1 MNFLKRITSA
11 GLSLAM
17 AATII
22 PASAFAANDT
32 AGAKK
37 TSTLSSVTAK
47 YLDAENGKEI
57 AKQQTYSVTHEEK
70 SPQTITNYT
79 YADYTESVEYVYS
92 HKDLTYIIGY
102 PDKGVHPNG
111 DLTRAE
117 AAMIFYRLYD
127 GDYPSFTRRMS
138 NGTFKDVNAKNWFYE
153 PVETLYNIGLLEG
166 KSKDSFAP
174 NAPIS
179 RAEFAV
185 LAARFQNLKYT
196 SGKVFSDVE
205 KGHWAY
211 SYINAASEAGWIQGY
226 PDGTFR
232 PDKKITR
239 TETVTLV
246 NSMINRTVTREKLK
260 ALNVRNPYNDLA
272 ESFWGYTDLMEATV
286 SHTAEEWHDAKYN
299 DGKYNIIVEK
309 FVDTSGKEIAK
320 SVTTAG
326 KAESAPKSIPAYE
339 YRGYIRTI
347 TYRYSTGDALPSIE
361 KTASVKDAKVGDEI
375 TYTIKLANDKKASSA
390 WKSVVLTD
398 KIPSGMT
405 FIEGSVYVN
414 NVAATHTVKNGT
426 LTVNLGDIAAGKTVT
441 VTFKAKINGDMYNQ
455 TIYNTAVAKG
465 TNGYVTA
472 TDGKKTNI
480 YEDKDDGVYVKKG
493 DTAPYVTKTADKSSA
508 NVGDKITYTV
518 KVGNG
523 DGAVYEIEN
532 AKMADT
538 IPAEFD
544 FVDGSVQVDG
554 KSYPYS
560 YDNAS
565 RKLSVVIGNLK
576 PNAARTATFAVT
588 VNKSAYGKTVHNTA
602 VLSGDNIK
610 DTEGKDKGVEIGDG
624 KTKPEVTKAADKSA
638 ANVGDKVTYT
648 ITLAN
653 GEFASVA
660 IKDAVLTDTI
670 PNGLD
675 IQYGSVTLNGKLTND
690 YSYDEASRVLT
701 VKVGDL
707 GIEKSATVTFVAVV
721 NTAAYGKTIYN
732 TAVMKSDNAPDTS
745 GKDNGVTVGDGKAKP
760 QIDKSANKSSAR
772 VGDKIAYTLT
782 VKNDDTATV
791 PVENGVIT
799 DVLPAGL
806 TFEYGSVTLNGKNT
820 NDYTY
825 DENTR
830 LLTVNVGTIE
840 PDAKQII
847 GFTATVNESAYNTT
861 IQNLATLTSDNA
873 DPVQDKD
880 DGVAIADGDALLT
893 VSKSADKTT
902 AKVGDTITYTVNAAN
917 ATGADVNIRDAVMTD
932 TIPNGLTFRGNVT
945 VDGYSAE
952 YQYDNTGKTLTVS
965 LGEIAPNQTKAICF
979 DVTVNSDAYGMH
991 IENTAIVSGSN
1002 TPDKSGTDDG
1012 VDIEDG
1018 MADGHAG
1025 NKTANKTTAAVGDT
1039 ITYSIRLENGAA
1051 ATADWENMTVTDTI
1065 PDGVTFAG
1073 NVQENGSATV
1083 NYSYNAD
1090 TKTITFT
1097 PDAIAAGAQTVLS
1110 FDVTV
1115 DDGSQG
1121 KFIVNTAIL
1130 DDNGKTTPMPDGG
1143 VQIDEGEAAPIVN
1156 KTASVTTANVGDTF
1170 TYTITAKNGNKATAA
1185 WKNVVM
1191 TDTLPTGVKL
1201 VGGVYINNEFA
1212 LYTLNGNALSVLV
1225 GDLEPG
1231 EAAEITFDVQVLDT
1245 AANTTVTNVA
1255 VLGGDNGSGT
1265 ATDNGVTVP
1274 KMERD
1279 PNETTDFFV
1288 TKEVDKT
1295 VVNVGN
1301 NLAEAKQATFTITVG
1316 NHSNETWKRVVLKDT
1331 LDTSLVTPMLKN
1343 NVYVDGV
1350 LNDKW
1355 SFTNKVFT
1363 LELGDIAPNESHVV
1377 KFTVEFKSDAGGKSY
1392 VNLATG
1398 TGDNGYAVG
1407 EAPEIEIIAPTD
1419 DPPTDIHY
1427 QLFNGY
1433 GDGLW
1438 RPNDRVSLQEACTVV
1453 YRLIANGGNTW
1464 LPRGTTTVPK
1474 YQYDI
1479 PEEAKY
1485 FVSIGVLPASAFDTT
1500 RMDEG
1505 DDYEI
1510 NYTISKNGYLRIW
1523 ATSGQLNTL
1532 VNYVTKTNAG
1542 LSGDV
1547 SRLTFAKVIC
1557 QLTGRD
1563 TSPDTSGYS
1572 GNLRTWADAP
1582 SSIVTEVSHQHDF
1595 IMDSDHNEYW
1605 I

>member
-1 MNFLKRITSA
+1 MSIIKRITSA

-22 PASAFAANDT
+22 PSSFAVSMKSA
-32 AGAKK
+32 
-37 TSTLSSVTAK
+37 STLSSVTAK
-47 YLDAENGKEI
+47 YLDTENGKEI
-57 AKQQTYSVTHEEK
+57 VPKQTYSVTHEEK

-79 YADYTESVEYVYS
+79 YTDYTESVEYVYS

-138 NGTFKDVNAKNWFYE
+138 NSTFKDVSAKNWFYE

-196 SGKVFSDVE
+196 NGKVFSDVE

-232 PDKKITR
+232 PDKEITR

-309 FVDTSGKEIAK
+309 FVDMSGKEIAK

-326 KAESAPKSIPAYE
+326 KAETAPKSIPAYE

-347 TYRYSTGDALPSIE
+347 TYKYSTGDALPSIE

-375 TYTIKLANDKKASSA
+375 TYTIKLSNDKKASSA

-472 TDGKKTNI
+472 TDGKKTNS

-493 DTAPYVTKTADKSSA
+493 DTAPYVTKTADKETA
-508 NVGDKITYTV
+508 NVGDKLTYTV

-532 AKMADT
+532 AKMVDT
-538 IPAEFD
+538 ISTEFD

-565 RKLSVVIGNLK
+565 RKLSVQIGNLK
-576 PNAARTATFAVT
+576 PNTARTVTFAVT
-588 VNKSAYGKTVHNTA
+588 VGKSAYGKTVHNTA

-610 DTEGKDKGVEIGDG
+610 DTE
-624 KTKPEVTKAADKSA
+624 
-638 ANVGDKVTYT
+638 
-648 ITLAN
+648 
-653 GEFASVA
+653 
-660 IKDAVLTDTI
+660 
-670 PNGLD
+670 
-675 IQYGSVTLNGKLTND
+675 
-690 YSYDEASRVLT
+690 
-701 VKVGDL
+701 
-707 GIEKSATVTFVAVV
+707 
-721 NTAAYGKTIYN
+721 
-732 TAVMKSDNAPDTS
+732 

-840 PDAKQII
+840 PDAKQVI

-880 DGVAIADGDALLT
+880 DGVAIADGDVLLT

-902 AKVGDTITYTVNAAN
+902 AKIGDTITYTVNAAN

-965 LGEIAPNQTKAICF
+965 LGEIAPNQTKAIRF

-991 IENTAIVSGSN
+991 IENTALVSGSN
-1002 TPDKSGTDDG
+1002 TPDKSGTDNG

-1025 NKTANKTTAAVGDT
+1025 NKTASKTTAVVGDT
-1039 ITYSIRLENGAA
+1039 ITYSIRLSNGAA
-1051 ATADWENMTVTDTI
+1051 ATADWENMKVIDVL
-1065 PDGVTFAG
+1065 PDGVSFAG

-1083 NYSYNAD
+1083 NYSYNA
-1090 TKTITFT
+1090 TMKTITFT

-1130 DDNGKTTPMPDGG
+1130 DDNGKETPMPDGG
-1143 VQIDEGEAAPIVN
+1143 VQIDQGEAAPIVN

-1212 LYTLNGNALSVLV
+1212 LYHLSGNALSVLV

-1231 EAAEITFDVQVLDT
+1231 ESAEITFDVQVLES
-1245 AANTTVTNVA
+1245 AAGTTITNTVS
-1255 VLGGDNGSGT
+1255 LDGDNGHGT
-1265 ATDNGVTVP
+1265 ATDKGVTIPDTAEQPDV
-1274 KMERD
+1274 
-1279 PNETTDFFV
+1279 NTNFYV

-1295 VVNVGN
+1295 VVNVGSGVS
-1301 NLAEAKQATFTITVG
+1301 ADRKRATFTITVG
-1316 NHSNETWKRVVLKDT
+1316 NDSNQTWKRVILKDT
-1331 LDTSLVTPMLKN
+1331 LDTTLVTPVLKN

-1350 LNDKW
+1350 LNSKW
-1355 SFTNKVFT
+1355 SFRNKVFT
-1363 LELGDIAPNESHVV
+1363 LELGDIAPNEKRVV
-1377 KFTVEFKSDAGGKSY
+1377 KITVEFKTDAGGKTY
-1392 VNLATG
+1392 TNLAAA
-1398 TGDNGYAVG
+1398 TGDNGSASG
-1407 EAPEIEIIAPTD
+1407 RSPEIEVVSSGSSGTPVL
-1419 DPPTDIHY
+1419 TDIHY
-1427 QLFNGY
+1427 QLFGGY
-1433 GDGLW
+1433 ADGLW

-1464 LPRGTTTVPK
+1464 LPRGTATVPK

-1485 FVSIGVLPASAFDTT
+1485 FVSIGVLPASAFDTA

-1523 ATSGQLNTL
+1523 AASGQLNSL
-1532 VNYVTKTNAG
+1532 VAYATKANIG

-1547 SRLTFAKVIC
+1547 SRLTFAKAIC
-1557 QLTGRD
+1557 QITGCD
-1563 TSPDTSGYS
+1563 TSPDVSGYS
-1572 GNLRTWADAP
+1572 GNLRTWADAL
-1582 SSIVTEVSHQHDF
+1582 SSVVTEVSHEHDF
-1595 IMDSDHNEYW
+1595 IMDSDRNEYW

>member
-1 MNFLKRITSA
+1 MSIIKRITSA

-22 PASAFAANDT
+22 PNSFAVSTKSA
-32 AGAKK
+32 
-37 TSTLSSVTAK
+37 STLSSVTAK

-57 AKQQTYSVTHEEK
+57 AEKQTYSVTHEEK

-138 NGTFKDVNAKNWFYE
+138 NSTFKDVSAKNWFYE

-166 KSKDSFAP
+166 KSKDTFVP

-185 LAARFQNLKYT
+185 LSARFQNLKYT

-232 PDKKITR
+232 PDKEITR

-286 SHTAEEWHDAKYN
+286 SHTDEEWHDAKYN

-309 FVDTSGKEIAK
+309 FVDTNGKEIAK

-326 KAESAPKSIPAYE
+326 KAESALKSIPAYE

-347 TYRYSTGDALPSIE
+347 TYKYSTGDALPSIE

-426 LTVNLGDIAAGKTVT
+426 LIVNLGDIAAGKTVIA
-441 VTFKAKINGDMYNQ
+441 TFKAKINGDMYNQ

-472 TDGKKTNI
+472 TDGKKTNS
-480 YEDKDDGVYVKKG
+480 YEAKDDGVYVKKG
-493 DTAPYVTKTADKSSA
+493 DTAPYVIKTADKSSA

-560 YDNAS
+560 YDNTS
-565 RKLSVVIGNLK
+565 RKLSVQIGNLK
-576 PNAARTATFAVT
+576 PNAARTVTFAVT

-624 KTKPEVTKAADKSA
+624 K
-638 ANVGDKVTYT
+638 
-648 ITLAN
+648 
-653 GEFASVA
+653 
-660 IKDAVLTDTI
+660 
-670 PNGLD
+670 
-675 IQYGSVTLNGKLTND
+675 
-690 YSYDEASRVLT
+690 
-701 VKVGDL
+701 
-707 GIEKSATVTFVAVV
+707 
-721 NTAAYGKTIYN
+721 
-732 TAVMKSDNAPDTS
+732 
-745 GKDNGVTVGDGKAKP
+745 AKP
-760 QIDKSANKSSAR
+760 QIDKTANKSSAR

-847 GFTATVNESAYNTT
+847 GFTATVNEAVYNTT

-932 TIPNGLTFRGNVT
+932 TIPDGLTFRGNVT

-979 DVTVNSDAYGMH
+979 DVTVNSNAYGMH
-991 IENTAIVSGSN
+991 IENTALVSGSN
-1002 TPDKSGTDDG
+1002 TPDKSGTDNG

-1018 MADGHAG
+1018 KADGHAG

-1039 ITYSIRLENGAA
+1039 ITYSIRLSNGAA
-1051 ATADWENMTVTDTI
+1051 ATADWENMKVIDVL
-1065 PDGVTFAG
+1065 PDGVSFAG

-1083 NYSYNAD
+1083 NYSYNA
-1090 TKTITFT
+1090 TMKTITFT
-1097 PDAIAAGAQTVLS
+1097 PDAIPAGAQTVLS

-1130 DDNGKTTPMPDGG
+1130 DDNGKETPMPDGG

-1156 KTASVTTANVGDTF
+1156 KSASVTTAKVGDIF
-1170 TYTITAKNGNKATAA
+1170 TYTVIAKNGNKATAA

-1212 LYTLNGNALSVLV
+1212 LYHLSGNALSVLV

-1231 EAAEITFDVQVLDT
+1231 ESAEITFDVQVLESAAGTTITNT
-1245 AANTTVTNVA
+1245 AS
-1255 VLGGDNGSGT
+1255 LDGDNGHGT
-1265 ATDNGVTVP
+1265 ATDKGVTIPDTAEQPDV
-1274 KMERD
+1274 
-1279 PNETTDFFV
+1279 NTNFYV

-1295 VVNVGN
+1295 VVNVGSGVS
-1301 NLAEAKQATFTITVG
+1301 ADRKRATFTITVG
-1316 NHSNETWKRVVLKDT
+1316 NDSNQTWKRVILKDT
-1331 LDTSLVTPMLKN
+1331 LDTTLVTPVLKN

-1350 LNDKW
+1350 LNSKW
-1355 SFTNKVFT
+1355 SFRSKVFT
-1363 LELGDIAPNESHVV
+1363 LELGDIAPNEKCVV
-1377 KFTVEFKSDAGGKSY
+1377 KITVEFKTDAGGKTY
-1392 VNLATG
+1392 TNLAAA
-1398 TGDNGYAVG
+1398 TGDNGFASG
-1407 EAPEIEIIAPTD
+1407 RSPEIEVVSSGSSGTPVL
-1419 DPPTDIHY
+1419 TDIHY
-1427 QLFNGY
+1427 QLFGGY
-1433 GDGLW
+1433 ADGLW

-1523 ATSGQLNTL
+1523 AASGQLNSL
-1532 VNYVTKTNAG
+1532 VAYATKTNIG

-1547 SRLTFAKVIC
+1547 SRLTFAKAIC
-1557 QLTGRD
+1557 QITGRD
-1563 TSPDTSGYS
+1563 TSPDVSDYS

-1582 SSIVTEVSHQHDF
+1582 SSVVTEVSHEHDF
-1595 IMDSDHNEYW
+1595 IMDSDRNEYW

>member
-1 MNFLKRITSA
+1 MC
-11 GLSLAM
+11 GL
-17 AATII
+17 
-22 PASAFAANDT
+22 
-32 AGAKK
+32 
-37 TSTLSSVTAK
+37 
-47 YLDAENGKEI
+47 
-57 AKQQTYSVTHEEK
+57 
-70 SPQTITNYT
+70 
-79 YADYTESVEYVYS
+79 
-92 HKDLTYIIGY
+92 
-102 PDKGVHPNG
+102 
-111 DLTRAE
+111 
-117 AAMIFYRLYD
+117 
-127 GDYPSFTRRMS
+127 
-138 NGTFKDVNAKNWFYE
+138 
-153 PVETLYNIGLLEG
+153 
-166 KSKDSFAP
+166 
-174 NAPIS
+174 
-179 RAEFAV
+179 
-185 LAARFQNLKYT
+185 
-196 SGKVFSDVE
+196 
-205 KGHWAY
+205 
-211 SYINAASEAGWIQGY
+211 
-226 PDGTFR
+226 
-232 PDKKITR
+232 
-239 TETVTLV
+239 
-246 NSMINRTVTREKLK
+246 
-260 ALNVRNPYNDLA
+260 
-272 ESFWGYTDLMEATV
+272 TV

-299 DGKYNIIVEK
+299 DDKYNIIVEK
-309 FVDTSGKEIAK
+309 FVDMSGKEIAK

-326 KAESAPKSIPAYE
+326 KAETAPKSIPAYE

-347 TYRYSTGDALPSIE
+347 TYKYSTGDALPSIE

-375 TYTIKLANDKKASSA
+375 TYTIKLSNDKKASSA

-398 KIPSGMT
+398 NIPSGLT
-405 FIEGSVYVN
+405 FVEGSVYVN
-414 NVAATHTVKNGT
+414 NVAATHTAKNGT
-426 LTVNLGDIAAGKTVT
+426 LTVGLGDIAAGKTVT

-472 TDGKKTNI
+472 ADGKKTNI

-493 DTAPYVTKTADKSSA
+493 DTAPCVTKTADKETA

-560 YDNAS
+560 YDNTS
-565 RKLSVVIGNLK
+565 RKLSVQIGNLK
-576 PNAARTATFAVT
+576 PNAARTVTFAVT

-624 KTKPEVTKAADKSA
+624 KTKPEVTKTADKSA

-648 ITLAN
+648 IKLAN

-675 IQYGSVTLNGKLTND
+675 MQYGSVTLNGKLTND

-732 TAVMKSDNAPDTS
+732 TAVMKSDNTPDTS

-760 QIDKSANKSSAR
+760 QIDKYANKSSAR
-772 VGDKIAYTLT
+772 VGDKITYTLT

-830 LLTVNVGTIE
+830 LLTVNIGTIE
-840 PDAKQII
+840 PDAKQVI

-893 VSKSADKTT
+893 VSKSADKTI

-917 ATGADVNIRDAVMTD
+917 ATGADVNIRDAVMAD

-965 LGEIAPNQTKAICF
+965 LGEIAPNQTKAIRF

-991 IENTAIVSGSN
+991 IENTALVSGSN
-1002 TPDKSGTDDG
+1002 TPDKSGTDNG

-1018 MADGHAG
+1018 KADGHAG

-1051 ATADWENMTVTDTI
+1051 ATADWENMKVIDVL
-1065 PDGVTFAG
+1065 PDGVSFAG

-1083 NYSYNAD
+1083 NYSYNA
-1090 TKTITFT
+1090 TMKTITFT
-1097 PDAIAAGAQTVLS
+1097 PDAIAAGAQTVFS

-1130 DDNGKTTPMPDGG
+1130 DDNGKETPMPDGG

-1156 KTASVTTANVGDTF
+1156 KSTSVTTAKVGDIF
-1170 TYTITAKNGNKATAA
+1170 TYTVIAKNGNKATAA

-1212 LYTLNGNALSVLV
+1212 LYHLSGNALSVLV

-1231 EAAEITFDVQVLDT
+1231 ESAEITFDVQVLESAVGTTITNT
-1245 AANTTVTNVA
+1245 AS
-1255 VLGGDNGSGT
+1255 LDGDNGHGT
-1265 ATDNGVTVP
+1265 ATDKGVTIPDTAEQPDV
-1274 KMERD
+1274 
-1279 PNETTDFFV
+1279 NTNFYV

-1295 VVNVGN
+1295 VVNVGSGVS
-1301 NLAEAKQATFTITVG
+1301 ADRKRATFTITVG
-1316 NHSNETWKRVVLKDT
+1316 NDSNQTWKRVILKDT
-1331 LDTSLVTPMLKN
+1331 LDTTLVTPVLKN

-1350 LNDKW
+1350 LNSKW
-1355 SFTNKVFT
+1355 SFRSKVFT
-1363 LELGDIAPNESHVV
+1363 LELGDIGPHEKRVV
-1377 KFTVEFKSDAGGKSY
+1377 KITVEFKTDAGGKTY
-1392 VNLATG
+1392 TNLAAA
-1398 TGDNGYAVG
+1398 TGDNGFASG
-1407 EAPEIEIIAPTD
+1407 RSPEIEVVSTGSSGTPVL
-1419 DPPTDIHY
+1419 TDIHY
-1427 QLFNGY
+1427 QLFGGY
-1433 GDGLW
+1433 ADGLW

-1485 FVSIGVLPASAFDTT
+1485 FVSIGVLPASAFDTA
-1500 RMDEG
+1500 RMDES

-1523 ATSGQLNTL
+1523 AASGQLNSL
-1532 VNYVTKTNAG
+1532 VAYATKANIG

-1547 SRLTFAKVIC
+1547 SRLTFAKAIC
-1557 QLTGRD
+1557 QITGRD
-1563 TSPDTSGYS
+1563 TSPDVSGYS

-1582 SSIVTEVSHQHDF
+1582 SSVVTEVSHEHDF
-1595 IMDSDHNEYW
+1595 IMDSDRNEYW

>member
-1 MNFLKRITSA
+1 MSIIKRITSA

-17 AATII
+17 MATVI
-22 PASAFAANDT
+22 PSSFAAST
-32 AGAKK
+32 KSA
-37 TSTLSSVTAK
+37 STLSSVTAK

-57 AKQQTYSVTHEEK
+57 AEKQTYSVTHEEK

-138 NGTFKDVNAKNWFYE
+138 NGTFKDVSAKNWFYE

-232 PDKKITR
+232 PDKEITR

-299 DGKYNIIVEK
+299 DGKYNIIAQK
-309 FVDTSGKEIAK
+309 FVDTNGKEIAK

-347 TYRYSTGDALPSIE
+347 TYQYSTGDALPSIE

-426 LTVNLGDIAAGKTVT
+426 LTVNLGDIAAGKTVIA
-441 VTFKAKINGDMYNQ
+441 TFKAKINGDMYNQ

-493 DTAPYVTKTADKSSA
+493 DTAPYVTKTADKETA

-560 YDNAS
+560 YDNTS
-565 RKLSVVIGNLK
+565 RKLSVQIGNLK
-576 PNAARTATFAVT
+576 PNAARTVTFAVT

-624 KTKPEVTKAADKSA
+624 KTKP
-638 ANVGDKVTYT
+638 
-648 ITLAN
+648 
-653 GEFASVA
+653 
-660 IKDAVLTDTI
+660 
-670 PNGLD
+670 
-675 IQYGSVTLNGKLTND
+675 
-690 YSYDEASRVLT
+690 
-701 VKVGDL
+701 
-707 GIEKSATVTFVAVV
+707 
-721 NTAAYGKTIYN
+721 
-732 TAVMKSDNAPDTS
+732 
-745 GKDNGVTVGDGKAKP
+745 
-760 QIDKSANKSSAR
+760 QIDKTANKSSAR

-825 DENTR
+825 DENTC

-840 PDAKQII
+840 LDAKQII

-945 VDGYSAE
+945 VDGCSTE
-952 YQYDNTGKTLTVS
+952 YQYDNTGKILTVS
-965 LGEIAPNQTKAICF
+965 LGEIAPNQTKAIRF

-991 IENTAIVSGSN
+991 IENTALVSGSN
-1002 TPDKSGTDDG
+1002 TPDMSGTDNG
-1012 VDIEDG
+1012 VDVEDG

-1039 ITYSIRLENGAA
+1039 ITYSIRLDNGAA
-1051 ATADWENMTVTDTI
+1051 ATADWENMKVIDVL
-1065 PDGVTFAG
+1065 PDGVSFAG

-1083 NYSYNAD
+1083 NYSYNA
-1090 TKTITFT
+1090 TMKTITFT
-1097 PDAIAAGAQTVLS
+1097 PDAIPAGAQTVLS

-1130 DDNGKTTPMPDGG
+1130 DDNGKETPMPDGG
-1143 VQIDEGEAAPIVN
+1143 VQIDEGNAAPIV
-1156 KTASVTTANVGDTF
+1156 KKSASVTTANVGDTF

-1212 LYTLNGNALSVLV
+1212 LYHLSGNALSVLV

-1231 EAAEITFDVQVLDT
+1231 ESAEITFDVQVLENAAGTTITNT
-1245 AANTTVTNVA
+1245 AS
-1255 VLGGDNGSGT
+1255 LDGDNGHGT
-1265 ATDNGVTVP
+1265 ATDKGVTIP
-1274 KMERD
+1274 DTAEQPD
-1279 PNETTDFFV
+1279 DTTAFYV

-1295 VVNVGN
+1295 VVNMGN
-1301 NLAEAKQATFTITVG
+1301 GVSSDRKRATFTITVG
-1316 NHSNETWKRVVLKDT
+1316 NNSNQTWKRVVLKDT
-1331 LDTSLVTPMLKN
+1331 LDTTLVTPVLKN

-1350 LNDKW
+1350 LNSKW
-1355 SFTNKVFT
+1355 SFRSKVFT
-1363 LELGDIAPNESHVV
+1363 LELGDIGPHEKRVV
-1377 KFTVEFKSDAGGKSY
+1377 KITVEFKTDAGGKTY
-1392 VNLATG
+1392 TNLAAA
-1398 TGDNGYAVG
+1398 TGDNGSASG
-1407 EAPEIEIIAPTD
+1407 RSPEIEVVSSGSSGTPVL
-1419 DPPTDIHY
+1419 TDIHY

-1523 ATSGQLNTL
+1523 AASGQLNSL
-1532 VNYVTKTNAG
+1532 VVYATKANIG

-1547 SRLTFAKVIC
+1547 SRLTFAKAIC
-1557 QLTGRD
+1557 QITGRD
-1563 TSPDTSGYS
+1563 TSPDVSGYS

-1582 SSIVTEVSHQHDF
+1582 SSVVTEVSHEHDF
-1595 IMDSDHNEYW
+1595 IMDSDRNEYW

>member
-1 MNFLKRITSA
+1 MSIIKRITSV

-17 AATII
+17 AATVI
-22 PASAFAANDT
+22 PSSFAVSTKSA
-32 AGAKK
+32 
-37 TSTLSSVTAK
+37 STLSSVTAK

-57 AKQQTYSVTHEEK
+57 AQKQTYSVTHEEK

-127 GDYPSFTRRMS
+127 GDYPNFTRRMS

-232 PDKKITR
+232 PDKEITR

-339 YRGYIRTI
+339 SRGYIRTI
-347 TYRYSTGDALPSIE
+347 TYKYSTGDALPSIE

-398 KIPSGMT
+398 KTPSGMT
-405 FIEGSVYVN
+405 FIEGSAYVN

-472 TDGKKTNI
+472 ADGKKTNS
-480 YEDKDDGVYVKKG
+480 YEAKDDGVYVKKG
-493 DTAPYVTKTADKSSA
+493 DTAPYVIKTADKSSA

-560 YDNAS
+560 YDNTS
-565 RKLSVVIGNLK
+565 RKLSVQIGNLK
-576 PNAARTATFAVT
+576 PNAARTVTFAVT

-624 KTKPEVTKAADKSA
+624 K
-638 ANVGDKVTYT
+638 
-648 ITLAN
+648 
-653 GEFASVA
+653 
-660 IKDAVLTDTI
+660 
-670 PNGLD
+670 
-675 IQYGSVTLNGKLTND
+675 
-690 YSYDEASRVLT
+690 
-701 VKVGDL
+701 
-707 GIEKSATVTFVAVV
+707 
-721 NTAAYGKTIYN
+721 
-732 TAVMKSDNAPDTS
+732 
-745 GKDNGVTVGDGKAKP
+745 AKP
-760 QIDKSANKSSAR
+760 QIDKTANKSSAR

-847 GFTATVNESAYNTT
+847 GFTATVNESAYNTI

-965 LGEIAPNQTKAICF
+965 LGEIAPNQTKAIRF

-991 IENTAIVSGSN
+991 IENTALVSGSN
-1002 TPDKSGTDDG
+1002 TPDKSGTDND

-1018 MADGHAG
+1018 TADGHAG
-1025 NKTANKTTAAVGDT
+1025 NKTTNKTTAAVGDT

-1051 ATADWENMTVTDTI
+1051 ATADWENMKVIDVL
-1065 PDGVTFAG
+1065 PDGVSFAG

-1083 NYSYNAD
+1083 NYSYNA
-1090 TKTITFT
+1090 TMKTITFT

-1110 FDVTV
+1110 FDVIV

-1130 DDNGKTTPMPDGG
+1130 DDNGKETPMPDGG

-1212 LYTLNGNALSVLV
+1212 LYHLSGNALSVLV

-1231 EAAEITFDVQVLDT
+1231 ESAEITFDVQVLESAAGTTITNT
-1245 AANTTVTNVA
+1245 AS
-1255 VLGGDNGSGT
+1255 LDGDNGHGT
-1265 ATDNGVTVP
+1265 ATDKGVTIPDTAEQPDDATAFYV
-1274 KMERD
+1274 
-1279 PNETTDFFV
+1279 N
-1288 TKEVDKT
+1288 KEVDKT
-1295 VVNVGN
+1295 VVNVGSGVSTDR
-1301 NLAEAKQATFTITVG
+1301 KRATFTITV
-1316 NHSNETWKRVVLKDT
+1316 SNDSNQIWKRVVLKDT
-1331 LDTSLVTPMLKN
+1331 LDTTLVTPVLKN

-1350 LNDKW
+1350 LNNKW
-1355 SFTNKVFT
+1355 SFQNKVFT
-1363 LELGDIAPNESHVV
+1363 LELGDIGPNEKRVV
-1377 KFTVEFKSDAGGKSY
+1377 KITVEFKTDAGGKTY
-1392 VNLATG
+1392 TNLAAA
-1398 TGDNGYAVG
+1398 TGDNGSASG
-1407 EAPEIEIIAPTD
+1407 RSPEIEVVSSGSSGKPVL
-1419 DPPTDIHY
+1419 TDIHY
-1427 QLFNGY
+1427 QLFGGY
-1433 GDGLW
+1433 ADGLW

-1464 LPRGTTTVPK
+1464 LPRGTATVPK

-1485 FVSIGVLPASAFDTT
+1485 FVSIGVLPASAFDTA

-1523 ATSGQLNTL
+1523 AASGQLNSL
-1532 VNYVTKTNAG
+1532 VAYATKTNIG

-1547 SRLTFAKVIC
+1547 SRLTFAKAIC
-1557 QLTGRD
+1557 QITGRD
-1563 TSPDTSGYS
+1563 TSPDVSGYS

-1582 SSIVTEVSHQHDF
+1582 SSVVTEVSHEHDF
-1595 IMDSDHNEYW
+1595 IMDSDRNEYW

>member
-1 MNFLKRITSA
+1 MSIIKRITSA

-22 PASAFAANDT
+22 PSSFAVSTKSA
-32 AGAKK
+32 
-37 TSTLSSVTAK
+37 STLSSVTAK

-57 AKQQTYSVTHEEK
+57 AKKQTYSVTHEEK

-138 NGTFKDVNAKNWFYE
+138 NSTFKDVSAKNWFYE

-166 KSKDSFAP
+166 KSKDTFAP

-179 RAEFAV
+179 RAEFAA

-232 PDKKITR
+232 PDKEITR

-309 FVDTSGKEIAK
+309 FVDTNGKEIAK

-347 TYRYSTGDALPSIE
+347 TYKYSTGDALPSIE

-375 TYTIKLANDKKASSA
+375 TYTIKLSNDKKASSA

-472 TDGKKTNI
+472 TDGKKTNS

-493 DTAPYVTKTADKSSA
+493 DTAPYVTKTADKETA
-508 NVGDKITYTV
+508 NVGDKLTYTV

-532 AKMADT
+532 AKMVDT
-538 IPAEFD
+538 ISTEFD

-565 RKLSVVIGNLK
+565 RKLSVQIGNLK
-576 PNAARTATFAVT
+576 PNTARTVTFAVT
-588 VNKSAYGKTVHNTA
+588 VGKSAYGKTVHNTA

-610 DTEGKDKGVEIGDG
+610 DTEGKD
-624 KTKPEVTKAADKSA
+624 
-638 ANVGDKVTYT
+638 
-648 ITLAN
+648 
-653 GEFASVA
+653 
-660 IKDAVLTDTI
+660 
-670 PNGLD
+670 
-675 IQYGSVTLNGKLTND
+675 
-690 YSYDEASRVLT
+690 
-701 VKVGDL
+701 
-707 GIEKSATVTFVAVV
+707 
-721 NTAAYGKTIYN
+721 
-732 TAVMKSDNAPDTS
+732 
-745 GKDNGVTVGDGKAKP
+745 NGVTVGDGKAKP
-760 QIDKSANKSSAR
+760 QIDKAANKSSAR

-840 PDAKQII
+840 PDVKQII

-932 TIPNGLTFRGNVT
+932 TIPDGLTFRGNVT

-965 LGEIAPNQTKAICF
+965 LGEIAPNQTKAIRF

-991 IENTAIVSGSN
+991 IENTALVSGSN
-1002 TPDKSGTDDG
+1002 TPDKSGTDNG

-1025 NKTANKTTAAVGDT
+1025 NKTASKTTAVVGDT
-1039 ITYSIRLENGAA
+1039 ITYSIRLSNGAA
-1051 ATADWENMTVTDTI
+1051 ATADWENMKVIDVL
-1065 PDGVTFAG
+1065 PDGVSFAG

-1083 NYSYNAD
+1083 NYSYNA
-1090 TKTITFT
+1090 TMKTITFT

-1130 DDNGKTTPMPDGG
+1130 DDNGKETPMPDGG
-1143 VQIDEGEAAPIVN
+1143 VQIDQGEAAPIVN

-1212 LYTLNGNALSVLV
+1212 LYHLSGNALSVLV

-1231 EAAEITFDVQVLDT
+1231 ESAEITFDVQVLES
-1245 AANTTVTNVA
+1245 AAGTTITNTVS
-1255 VLGGDNGSGT
+1255 LDGDNGHGT
-1265 ATDNGVTVP
+1265 ATDKGVTIPDTAEQPDV
-1274 KMERD
+1274 
-1279 PNETTDFFV
+1279 NTNFYV

-1295 VVNVGN
+1295 VVNVGSGVS
-1301 NLAEAKQATFTITVG
+1301 ADRKRATFTITVG
-1316 NHSNETWKRVVLKDT
+1316 NDSNQTWKRVILKDT
-1331 LDTSLVTPMLKN
+1331 LDTTLVTPVLKN

-1350 LNDKW
+1350 LNSKW
-1355 SFTNKVFT
+1355 SFRNKVFT
-1363 LELGDIAPNESHVV
+1363 LELGDIAPNEKRVV
-1377 KFTVEFKSDAGGKSY
+1377 KITVEFKTDAGGKTY
-1392 VNLATG
+1392 TNLAAA
-1398 TGDNGYAVG
+1398 TGDNGSASG
-1407 EAPEIEIIAPTD
+1407 RSPEIEVVSSGSSGTPVL
-1419 DPPTDIHY
+1419 TDIHY
-1427 QLFNGY
+1427 QLFGGY
-1433 GDGLW
+1433 ADGLW

-1485 FVSIGVLPASAFDTT
+1485 FVSIGVLPASAFDTA

-1523 ATSGQLNTL
+1523 AASGQLNSL
-1532 VNYVTKTNAG
+1532 VAYATRTNIG

-1547 SRLTFAKVIC
+1547 SRLTFAKAIC
-1557 QLTGRD
+1557 QITGRD
-1563 TSPDTSGYS
+1563 TSPDVSGYS
-1572 GNLRTWADAP
+1572 GNLRTWADAL
-1582 SSIVTEVSHQHDF
+1582 SSVVTEVSHEHDF
-1595 IMDSDHNEYW
+1595 IMDSDRNEYW

>member
-1 MNFLKRITSA
+1 MSIIKRITSA

-22 PASAFAANDT
+22 PSSFAVSTKSA
-32 AGAKK
+32 
-37 TSTLSSVTAK
+37 STLSSVTAK
-47 YLDAENGKEI
+47 YLDTENGKEI
-57 AKQQTYSVTHEEK
+57 AKKQTYSVTHEEK

-138 NGTFKDVNAKNWFYE
+138 NGTFKDVSAKNWFYE

-166 KSKDSFAP
+166 KSKDSFVP

-179 RAEFAV
+179 RAEFAA

-232 PDKKITR
+232 PDKEITR

-309 FVDTSGKEIAK
+309 FVDTNGKEIAK

-347 TYRYSTGDALPSIE
+347 TYKYSTGDALPSIE

-375 TYTIKLANDKKASSA
+375 TYTIKLSNDKKASSA

-472 TDGKKTNI
+472 TDGKKTNS

-493 DTAPYVTKTADKSSA
+493 DTAPYVTKTADKETA
-508 NVGDKITYTV
+508 NVGDKLTYTV

-532 AKMADT
+532 AKMVDT
-538 IPAEFD
+538 ISTEFD

-565 RKLSVVIGNLK
+565 RKLSVQIGNLK
-576 PNAARTATFAVT
+576 PNTARTVTFAVT
-588 VNKSAYGKTVHNTA
+588 VGKLAYGKTVHNTA

-610 DTEGKDKGVEIGDG
+610 DTEGKD
-624 KTKPEVTKAADKSA
+624 
-638 ANVGDKVTYT
+638 
-648 ITLAN
+648 
-653 GEFASVA
+653 
-660 IKDAVLTDTI
+660 
-670 PNGLD
+670 
-675 IQYGSVTLNGKLTND
+675 
-690 YSYDEASRVLT
+690 
-701 VKVGDL
+701 
-707 GIEKSATVTFVAVV
+707 
-721 NTAAYGKTIYN
+721 
-732 TAVMKSDNAPDTS
+732 
-745 GKDNGVTVGDGKAKP
+745 NGVTVGDGKAKP
-760 QIDKSANKSSAR
+760 QIDKAANKSSAR

-847 GFTATVNESAYNTT
+847 GFTATVNESAYNTI

-893 VSKSADKTT
+893 VSKSADKTI

-932 TIPNGLTFRGNVT
+932 TIPNVLTFCGNVT

-952 YQYDNTGKTLTVS
+952 YQYDNTRKTLTVS
-965 LGEIAPNQTKAICF
+965 LGEIAPNQTKAIRF

-991 IENTAIVSGSN
+991 IENTALVSGSN
-1002 TPDKSGTDDG
+1002 TPDKSGTDNG

-1018 MADGHAG
+1018 TADGHAG
-1025 NKTANKTTAAVGDT
+1025 NKTANKTIAAVGDT

-1051 ATADWENMTVTDTI
+1051 ATADWENMKVIDVL
-1065 PDGVTFAG
+1065 PDGVSFAG

-1083 NYSYNAD
+1083 NYSYNA
-1090 TKTITFT
+1090 TMKTITFT

-1115 DDGSQG
+1115 DDDSQG

-1143 VQIDEGEAAPIVN
+1143 VQIDEGNAAPIV
-1156 KTASVTTANVGDTF
+1156 KKSASVTTANVGDTF

-1185 WKNVVM
+1185 WKNVVL

-1201 VGGVYINNEFA
+1201 VGSVYINNEFA
-1212 LYTLNGNALSVLV
+1212 LYNLSGNALSVLV
-1225 GDLEPG
+1225 DDLEPG
-1231 EAAEITFDVQVLDT
+1231 ESANITFDVQVLESAAGTTITNT
-1245 AANTTVTNVA
+1245 A
-1255 VLGGDNGSGT
+1255 LLDGDNGHGT
-1265 ATDNGVTVP
+1265 ATDKGVTIP
-1274 KMERD
+1274 DTAEQPD
-1279 PNETTDFFV
+1279 DTTAFYV

-1301 NLAEAKQATFTITVG
+1301 GVSADRKRATFTITVG
-1316 NHSNETWKRVVLKDT
+1316 NDSNQTWKRVILKDT
-1331 LDTSLVTPMLKN
+1331 LDTTLVTPVLKN
-1343 NVYVDGV
+1343 NVYVDSV
-1350 LNDKW
+1350 LNGKW
-1355 SFTNKVFT
+1355 SFRNKVFT
-1363 LELGDIAPNESHVV
+1363 LELGDIAPNEKRVV
-1377 KFTVEFKSDAGGKSY
+1377 KITVEFKTDAGGKTY
-1392 VNLATG
+1392 TNLATA
-1398 TGDNGYAVG
+1398 TGDNGSASG
-1407 EAPEIEIIAPTD
+1407 RSPEIEVVSSGSSGTPVL
-1419 DPPTDIHY
+1419 TDIHY
-1427 QLFNGY
+1427 QLFGGY
-1433 GDGLW
+1433 ADGLW

-1464 LPRGTTTVPK
+1464 LPRGTITVPK
-1474 YQYDI
+1474 YKYDI

-1485 FVSIGVLPASAFDTT
+1485 FVSIGVLPASAFDTA

-1523 ATSGQLNTL
+1523 ATSGQLNSL
-1532 VNYVTKTNAG
+1532 VAYATKANIG

-1547 SRLTFAKVIC
+1547 SRLTFAKAIC
-1557 QLTGRD
+1557 QITGRD
-1563 TSPDTSGYS
+1563 TSPDVSDYS

-1582 SSIVTEVSHQHDF
+1582 SSVVTEVSHEHDF
-1595 IMDSDHNEYW
+1595 IMDSDRNEYW

>member
-1 MNFLKRITSA
+1 MSIIKRITSA
-11 GLSLAM
+11 GLLLAM
-17 AATII
+17 AATVI
-22 PASAFAANDT
+22 PSSFAAST
-32 AGAKK
+32 KSA
-37 TSTLSSVTAK
+37 STLSSVTAK

-138 NGTFKDVNAKNWFYE
+138 NGTFKDVSAKNWFYE

-166 KSKDSFAP
+166 KSKDTFAP

-232 PDKKITR
+232 PDKEITR

-246 NSMINRTVTREKLK
+246 NSMITRTVTREKLK

-286 SHTAEEWHDAKYN
+286 SHTAEEWHDTKYN

-309 FVDTSGKEIAK
+309 FVDTNDKEIAK

-347 TYRYSTGDALPSIE
+347 TYKYSTGDALPSIE

-375 TYTIKLANDKKASSA
+375 TYTIKLSNDKKASSA
-390 WKSVVLTD
+390 WKSIVLTD

-405 FIEGSVYVN
+405 FIEGSIYVN

-426 LTVNLGDIAAGKTVT
+426 LTVGLGDIAAGKTVT

-472 TDGKKTNI
+472 ADGKKTNI

-493 DTAPYVTKTADKSSA
+493 DTAPYVTKTADKETA

-554 KSYPYS
+554 NSYPYS

-576 PNAARTATFAVT
+576 PNAARTVTFAVT
-588 VNKSAYGKTVHNTA
+588 VGKSAYGKTVHNTA

-610 DTEGKDKGVEIGDG
+610 DTE
-624 KTKPEVTKAADKSA
+624 
-638 ANVGDKVTYT
+638 
-648 ITLAN
+648 
-653 GEFASVA
+653 
-660 IKDAVLTDTI
+660 
-670 PNGLD
+670 
-675 IQYGSVTLNGKLTND
+675 
-690 YSYDEASRVLT
+690 
-701 VKVGDL
+701 
-707 GIEKSATVTFVAVV
+707 
-721 NTAAYGKTIYN
+721 
-732 TAVMKSDNAPDTS
+732 

-830 LLTVNVGTIE
+830 LLTVNVGAIE
-840 PDAKQII
+840 PDAKQVI

-917 ATGADVNIRDAVMTD
+917 TTGADVNIRDAVMTD
-932 TIPNGLTFRGNVT
+932 TIQDGLTFRGNVT

-1025 NKTANKTTAAVGDT
+1025 NKTASKTTAAVGDT

-1051 ATADWENMTVTDTI
+1051 ATADWENMKVIDVL
-1065 PDGVTFAG
+1065 PDGVSFAG

-1083 NYSYNAD
+1083 NYSYNA
-1090 TKTITFT
+1090 TMKTITFT
-1097 PDAIAAGAQTVLS
+1097 PDAIPAGAQTVLS

-1143 VQIDEGEAAPIVN
+1143 VQIDEGNAAPIV
-1156 KTASVTTANVGDTF
+1156 KKSASVTTANVGDTF

-1212 LYTLNGNALSVLV
+1212 LYHLSGNALSVLV
-1225 GDLEPG
+1225 GNLEPG
-1231 EAAEITFDVQVLDT
+1231 ESAEITFDVQVLESAAGTTIINT
-1245 AANTTVTNVA
+1245 AS
-1255 VLGGDNGSGT
+1255 LDGDNGHGT
-1265 ATDNGVTVP
+1265 ATDKGVTIPDTAEQPDV
-1274 KMERD
+1274 
-1279 PNETTDFFV
+1279 NTNFYV

-1295 VVNVGN
+1295 VVNVGSGVS
-1301 NLAEAKQATFTITVG
+1301 ADRKRATFTITIG
-1316 NHSNETWKRVVLKDT
+1316 NNSNQTWKRVILKDT
-1331 LDTSLVTPMLKN
+1331 LDTTLVTPVLKN

-1350 LNDKW
+1350 LNSKW
-1355 SFTNKVFT
+1355 SFRSKVFT
-1363 LELGDIAPNESHVV
+1363 LELGDIGPHEKRVV
-1377 KFTVEFKSDAGGKSY
+1377 KITVEFKTDAGGKTY
-1392 VNLATG
+1392 TNLAAA
-1398 TGDNGYAVG
+1398 TGDNGSASG
-1407 EAPEIEIIAPTD
+1407 RSPEIEVVSSGSSGTPVL
-1419 DPPTDIHY
+1419 TDIHY

-1464 LPRGTTTVPK
+1464 LPRGTATVPK

-1485 FVSIGVLPASAFDTT
+1485 FVSIGVLPASAFDTA

-1523 ATSGQLNTL
+1523 AASGQLNSL
-1532 VNYVTKTNAG
+1532 VAYATKANIG

-1547 SRLTFAKVIC
+1547 SRLTFAKAIC
-1557 QLTGRD
+1557 QITGRD
-1563 TSPDTSGYS
+1563 TSPDVSGYS
-1572 GNLRTWADAP
+1572 GNLRTWADAL
-1582 SSIVTEVSHQHDF
+1582 SSVVTEVSHEHDF
-1595 IMDSDHNEYW
+1595 IMDSDRNEYW

>member
-1 MNFLKRITSA
+1 MSIIKRITSA

-22 PASAFAANDT
+22 PSSFAVSMKSA
-32 AGAKK
+32 
-37 TSTLSSVTAK
+37 STLSSVTAK
-47 YLDAENGKEI
+47 YLDTENGKEI
-57 AKQQTYSVTHEEK
+57 VPKQTYSVTHEEK

-79 YADYTESVEYVYS
+79 YTDYTESVEYVYS

-138 NGTFKDVNAKNWFYE
+138 NSTFKDVSAKNWFYE

-196 SGKVFSDVE
+196 NGKVFSDVE

-232 PDKKITR
+232 PDKEITR

-309 FVDTSGKEIAK
+309 FVDMSGKEIAK

-326 KAESAPKSIPAYE
+326 KAETAPKSIPAYE

-347 TYRYSTGDALPSIE
+347 TYKYSTGDALPSIE

-375 TYTIKLANDKKASSA
+375 TYTIKLSNDKKASSA

-472 TDGKKTNI
+472 TDGKKTNS

-493 DTAPYVTKTADKSSA
+493 DTAPYVTKTADKETA
-508 NVGDKITYTV
+508 NVGDKLTYTV

-532 AKMADT
+532 AKMVDT
-538 IPAEFD
+538 ISTEFD

-565 RKLSVVIGNLK
+565 RKLSVQIGNLK
-576 PNAARTATFAVT
+576 PNTARTVTFAVT
-588 VNKSAYGKTVHNTA
+588 VGKSAYGKTVHNTA

-610 DTEGKDKGVEIGDG
+610 DTE
-624 KTKPEVTKAADKSA
+624 
-638 ANVGDKVTYT
+638 
-648 ITLAN
+648 
-653 GEFASVA
+653 
-660 IKDAVLTDTI
+660 
-670 PNGLD
+670 
-675 IQYGSVTLNGKLTND
+675 
-690 YSYDEASRVLT
+690 
-701 VKVGDL
+701 
-707 GIEKSATVTFVAVV
+707 
-721 NTAAYGKTIYN
+721 
-732 TAVMKSDNAPDTS
+732 

-840 PDAKQII
+840 PDAKQVI

-880 DGVAIADGDALLT
+880 DGVAIADGDVLLT

-902 AKVGDTITYTVNAAN
+902 AKIGDTITYTVNAAN

-952 YQYDNTGKTLTVS
+952 YQYDNTGKTLTAS
-965 LGEIAPNQTKAICF
+965 LGEIAPNQTKAIRF

-991 IENTAIVSGSN
+991 IENTALVSGSN
-1002 TPDKSGTDDG
+1002 TPDKSGTDNG

-1025 NKTANKTTAAVGDT
+1025 NKTASKTTAVVGDT
-1039 ITYSIRLENGAA
+1039 ITYSIRLSNGAA
-1051 ATADWENMTVTDTI
+1051 ATADWENMKVIDVL
-1065 PDGVTFAG
+1065 PDGVSFAG

-1083 NYSYNAD
+1083 NYSYNA
-1090 TKTITFT
+1090 TMKTITFT

-1130 DDNGKTTPMPDGG
+1130 DDNGKETPMPDGG
-1143 VQIDEGEAAPIVN
+1143 VQIDQGEAAPIVN

-1212 LYTLNGNALSVLV
+1212 LYHLSGNALSVLV

-1231 EAAEITFDVQVLDT
+1231 ESAEITFDVQVLES
-1245 AANTTVTNVA
+1245 AAGTTITNTVS
-1255 VLGGDNGSGT
+1255 LDGDNGHGT
-1265 ATDNGVTVP
+1265 ATDKGVTIPDTAEQPDV
-1274 KMERD
+1274 
-1279 PNETTDFFV
+1279 NTNFYV

-1295 VVNVGN
+1295 VVNVGSGVS
-1301 NLAEAKQATFTITVG
+1301 ADRKRATFTITVG
-1316 NHSNETWKRVVLKDT
+1316 NDSNQTWKRVILKDT
-1331 LDTSLVTPMLKN
+1331 LDTTLVTPVLKN

-1350 LNDKW
+1350 LNSKW
-1355 SFTNKVFT
+1355 SFRNKVFT
-1363 LELGDIAPNESHVV
+1363 LELGDIAPNEKRVV
-1377 KFTVEFKSDAGGKSY
+1377 KITVEFKTDAGGKTY
-1392 VNLATG
+1392 TNLAAA
-1398 TGDNGYAVG
+1398 TGDNGSASG
-1407 EAPEIEIIAPTD
+1407 RSPEIEVVSSGSSGTPVL
-1419 DPPTDIHY
+1419 TDIHY
-1427 QLFNGY
+1427 QLFGGY
-1433 GDGLW
+1433 ADGLW

-1464 LPRGTTTVPK
+1464 LPRGTATVPK

-1485 FVSIGVLPASAFDTT
+1485 FVSIGVLPASAFDTA

-1523 ATSGQLNTL
+1523 AASGQLNSL
-1532 VNYVTKTNAG
+1532 VAYATKANIG

-1547 SRLTFAKVIC
+1547 SRLTFAKAIC
-1557 QLTGRD
+1557 QITGRD
-1563 TSPDTSGYS
+1563 TSPDVSGYS
-1572 GNLRTWADAP
+1572 GNLRTWADAL
-1582 SSIVTEVSHQHDF
+1582 SSVVTEVSHEHDF
-1595 IMDSDHNEYW
+1595 IMDSDRNEYW

>member
-1 MNFLKRITSA
+1 MSIIKRITSA

-17 AATII
+17 AVTII
-22 PASAFAANDT
+22 PNSFAVSTKSA
-32 AGAKK
+32 
-37 TSTLSSVTAK
+37 STLSSVTAK

-57 AKQQTYSVTHEEK
+57 AEKQTYSVTHEEK

-79 YADYTESVEYVYS
+79 YTDYTESVEYIYS

-102 PDKGVHPNG
+102 PDKSVHPNG

-117 AAMIFYRLYD
+117 AAMLFYRLYD

-138 NGTFKDVNAKNWFYE
+138 NGTLKDVDSKNWFYE
-153 PVETLYNIGLLEG
+153 PIETLYNIGLLEG
-166 KSKDSFAP
+166 KSKDTFAP

-179 RAEFAV
+179 RAEFAA
-185 LAARFQNLKYT
+185 LAARFQNLKYMG
-196 SGKVFSDVE
+196 GKVFSDVE

-211 SYINAASEAGWIQGY
+211 SYINTASEAGWIQGY
-226 PDGTFR
+226 LDGTFK
-232 PDKKITR
+232 PDKEITR

-246 NSMINRTVTREKLK
+246 NNMINRSVTREKLK
-260 ALNVRNPYNDLA
+260 ELNVKNPYNDLA
-272 ESFWGYTDLMEATV
+272 ESFWGYTNLMEATV

-309 FVDTSGKEIAK
+309 FVDTDGKEIAK

-347 TYRYSTGDALPSIE
+347 TYQYSTGDALPSIE

-375 TYTIKLANDKKASSA
+375 TYTIKLSNDKKASSA

-398 KIPSGMT
+398 NIPSGLT

-455 TIYNTAVAKG
+455 TIYNTAVTKG

-472 TDGKKTNI
+472 TDGKKTNS

-493 DTAPYVTKTADKSSA
+493 DTVPYVTKTADKSSA
-508 NVGDKITYTV
+508 NVGDKITYAV

-532 AKMADT
+532 AEMADT
-538 IPAEFD
+538 IPAELD

-565 RKLSVVIGNLK
+565 RKLSMFIGNLK
-576 PNAARTATFAVT
+576 PNAARTVTFAVT
-588 VNKSAYGKTVHNTA
+588 VNKSAYGKTVHNIA

-610 DTEGKDKGVEIGDG
+610 DTEGKDK
-624 KTKPEVTKAADKSA
+624 
-638 ANVGDKVTYT
+638 
-648 ITLAN
+648 
-653 GEFASVA
+653 
-660 IKDAVLTDTI
+660 
-670 PNGLD
+670 
-675 IQYGSVTLNGKLTND
+675 
-690 YSYDEASRVLT
+690 
-701 VKVGDL
+701 
-707 GIEKSATVTFVAVV
+707 
-721 NTAAYGKTIYN
+721 
-732 TAVMKSDNAPDTS
+732 
-745 GKDNGVTVGDGKAKP
+745 GVTVGDGKAKP

-830 LLTVNVGTIE
+830 LLTVNIGTIE
-840 PDAKQII
+840 PDAKQVI

-880 DGVAIADGDALLT
+880 DGVAIADGNALLT
-893 VSKSADKTT
+893 VSKSADKST
-902 AKVGDTITYTVNAAN
+902 AKVGDTITYTVVAAN

-932 TIPNGLTFRGNVT
+932 TIPAGLTFRGNVT
-945 VDGYSAE
+945 VDGYSAA
-952 YQYDNTGKTLTVS
+952 YQYNNTSKTLSVD

-991 IENTAIVSGSN
+991 IENTALVSGSN
-1002 TPDKSGTDDG
+1002 TPDKSGTDNG

-1018 MADGHAG
+1018 TADGHAG
-1025 NKTANKTTAAVGDT
+1025 NKTASKTTAAVGDT
-1039 ITYSIRLENGAA
+1039 VTYSIRLSNGAA

-1110 FDVTV
+1110 FAVTV
-1115 DDGSQG
+1115 DEGSQG

-1143 VQIDEGEAAPIVN
+1143 VQIDEGKAAPIVN
-1156 KTASVTTANVGDTF
+1156 KSASVTTANVGDTF

-1185 WKNVVM
+1185 WKNVVL

-1201 VGGVYINNEFA
+1201 VGGVYVNNEFA
-1212 LYTLNGNALSVLV
+1212 LYHLSGNALSVLV
-1225 GDLEPG
+1225 GDLKPG
-1231 EAAEITFDVQVLDT
+1231 ESAEITFDVQVLENAAGTTITNT
-1245 AANTTVTNVA
+1245 A
-1255 VLGGDNGSGT
+1255 LLDGDNGHGT
-1265 ATDNGVTVP
+1265 ATDKGVTIPDAVKQP
-1274 KMERD
+1274 D
-1279 PNETTDFFV
+1279 NTTAFYV

-1295 VVNVGN
+1295 VVNVGSGVS
-1301 NLAEAKQATFTITVG
+1301 ADRKRATFTIMVG
-1316 NHSNETWKRVVLKDT
+1316 NDSNQTWKRVILKDT
-1331 LDTSLVTPMLKN
+1331 LDTTLVTPVLKN

-1350 LNDKW
+1350 LNSKW
-1355 SFTNKVFT
+1355 SFRNKVFT
-1363 LELGDIAPNESHVV
+1363 LELGDIGPNEKRVV
-1377 KFTVEFKSDAGGKSY
+1377 KITVEFKTDAGGKTY
-1392 VNLATG
+1392 TNLVAA
-1398 TGDNGYAVG
+1398 TGDNGSVSG
-1407 EAPEIEIIAPTD
+1407 RSPEIEVVSSGSSGTPVL
-1419 DPPTDIHY
+1419 TDIHY

-1464 LPRGTTTVPK
+1464 LPRGTITVPK

-1523 ATSGQLNTL
+1523 ATSGQLNSL
-1532 VNYVTKTNAG
+1532 VAYATKTNIG

-1547 SRLTFAKVIC
+1547 SRLTFAKAIC
-1557 QLTGRD
+1557 QITGRD
-1563 TSPDTSGYS
+1563 TSPDVSGYS
-1572 GNLRTWADAP
+1572 GSYRTWADAL
-1582 SSIVTEVSHQHDF
+1582 SSIVTEVSHEHDF
-1595 IMDSDHNEYW
+1595 IMDSDRNEYW

>member
-1 MNFLKRITSA
+1 MSIIKRIISA

-22 PASAFAANDT
+22 PNSFAVSTQSA
-32 AGAKK
+32 
-37 TSTLSSVTAK
+37 STLSSVTAK

-57 AKQQTYSVTHEEK
+57 AKKQTYSVTHEEK

-138 NGTFKDVNAKNWFYE
+138 NSTFKDVSAKNWFYE

-232 PDKKITR
+232 PDKEITR
-239 TETVTLV
+239 TETVKLV

-309 FVDTSGKEIAK
+309 FVDTNGKEIAK

-347 TYRYSTGDALPSIE
+347 TYKYSTGDALPSIE

-426 LTVNLGDIAAGKTVT
+426 LTVGLGDIAAGKTVT

-472 TDGKKTNI
+472 ADGKKTNI

-493 DTAPYVTKTADKSSA
+493 DTAPYVTKTADKETA

-518 KVGNG
+518 KVG
-523 DGAVYEIEN
+523 
-532 AKMADT
+532 
-538 IPAEFD
+538 
-544 FVDGSVQVDG
+544 
-554 KSYPYS
+554 
-560 YDNAS
+560 
-565 RKLSVVIGNLK
+565 
-576 PNAARTATFAVT
+576 
-588 VNKSAYGKTVHNTA
+588 
-602 VLSGDNIK
+602 
-610 DTEGKDKGVEIGDG
+610 
-624 KTKPEVTKAADKSA
+624 
-638 ANVGDKVTYT
+638 
-648 ITLAN
+648 
-653 GEFASVA
+653 
-660 IKDAVLTDTI
+660 
-670 PNGLD
+670 
-675 IQYGSVTLNGKLTND
+675 
-690 YSYDEASRVLT
+690 
-701 VKVGDL
+701 DL
-707 GIEKSATVTFVAVV
+707 GIEKSAAVTFVAVV

-732 TAVMKSDNAPDTS
+732 TVVMKSDNTPDTS

-806 TFEYGSVTLNGKNT
+806 DFEYGSVTLNGKNT

-825 DENTR
+825 DGNTR

-847 GFTATVNESAYNTT
+847 GFTATVNESAYNTI

-880 DGVAIADGDALLT
+880 DGVAIADGDVLLT
-893 VSKSADKTT
+893 VSKSANKTI

-965 LGEIAPNQTKAICF
+965 LGEIAPNQTKAIRF

-991 IENTAIVSGSN
+991 IENIALVSGSN
-1002 TPDKSGTDDG
+1002 TPDKSDTDNG

-1018 MADGHAG
+1018 TADGHAG
-1025 NKTANKTTAAVGDT
+1025 NKTTNKTTAAVGDT

-1051 ATADWENMTVTDTI
+1051 ATADWENMKVIDVL
-1065 PDGVTFAG
+1065 PDGVSFAG

-1083 NYSYNAD
+1083 NYSYNV
-1090 TKTITFT
+1090 TMKTITFT
-1097 PDAIAAGAQTVLS
+1097 PDAIPAGAQTVLS

-1121 KFIVNTAIL
+1121 KLIVNTAIL

-1191 TDTLPTGVKL
+1191 NDTLPTGVKL

-1212 LYTLNGNALSVLV
+1212 LYNLSGNALSVLV

-1231 EAAEITFDVQVLDT
+1231 ESAEITFDVQVLESAAGTTITNT
-1245 AANTTVTNVA
+1245 AS
-1255 VLGGDNGSGT
+1255 LDGDNGHGT
-1265 ATDNGVTVP
+1265 ATDKGVTIP
-1274 KMERD
+1274 DTAEQPD
-1279 PNETTDFFV
+1279 DAAAFYV

-1295 VVNVGN
+1295 VVNVGSGVS
-1301 NLAEAKQATFTITVG
+1301 ADRKRATFTITVG
-1316 NHSNETWKRVVLKDT
+1316 NDSNQMWKRVILKDT
-1331 LDTSLVTPMLKN
+1331 LDTTLVTPVLKN
-1343 NVYVDGV
+1343 NVYMDGV
-1350 LNDKW
+1350 LNSKW
-1355 SFTNKVFT
+1355 SFRSKVFT
-1363 LELGDIAPNESHVV
+1363 LELGDIGPHEKRVV
-1377 KFTVEFKSDAGGKSY
+1377 KITVEFKTDAGGKTY
-1392 VNLATG
+1392 TNLAAA
-1398 TGDNGYAVG
+1398 TGDNGSVSG
-1407 EAPEIEIIAPTD
+1407 RSPEIEVVSSGSSGTPVL
-1419 DPPTDIHY
+1419 TDIHY
-1427 QLFNGY
+1427 QLFGGY
-1433 GDGLW
+1433 ADGLW

-1464 LPRGTTTVPK
+1464 LPRGTATVPK
-1474 YQYDI
+1474 YKYDI

-1485 FVSIGVLPASAFDTT
+1485 FVSIGVLPASAFDTA

-1523 ATSGQLNTL
+1523 ATSGQLNSL
-1532 VNYVTKTNAG
+1532 VAYATRTNIG

-1547 SRLTFAKVIC
+1547 SRLTFAKAIC
-1557 QLTGRD
+1557 QITGRD
-1563 TSPDTSGYS
+1563 TSPDVSGYS

-1582 SSIVTEVSHQHDF
+1582 SSVVTEVSHEHDF
-1595 IMDSDHNEYW
+1595 IMDSDRNEYW

>member
-1 MNFLKRITSA
+1 MSIIKRITSA

-22 PASAFAANDT
+22 PSSFAVSTKSA
-32 AGAKK
+32 
-37 TSTLSSVTAK
+37 STLSSVTAK
-47 YLDAENGKEI
+47 YLDTENGKEI
-57 AKQQTYSVTHEEK
+57 AKKQTYSVTHEEK

-138 NGTFKDVNAKNWFYE
+138 NSTFKDVSAKNWFYE

-179 RAEFAV
+179 RAEFAA

-232 PDKKITR
+232 PDKEITR

-260 ALNVRNPYNDLA
+260 ALKVRNPYNDLA
-272 ESFWGYTDLMEATV
+272 ESFWGYTNLMEATV

-309 FVDTSGKEIAK
+309 FVDTNGKEIAK

-347 TYRYSTGDALPSIE
+347 TYKYSTGDALPSIE
-361 KTASVKDAKVGDEI
+361 KTASVKDAKVGEEI
-375 TYTIKLANDKKASSA
+375 TYTIKLSNDKKASSA

-405 FIEGSVYVN
+405 FIEGSIYVN
-414 NVAATHTVKNGT
+414 NVAATHTAKNGT
-426 LTVNLGDIAAGKTVT
+426 LTVGLGDIAAGKTVIA
-441 VTFKAKINGDMYNQ
+441 TFKAKINGDMYNQ

-472 TDGKKTNI
+472 ADGKKTNI

-493 DTAPYVTKTADKSSA
+493 DTAPYVTKTADKETA

-544 FVDGSVQVDG
+544 FVDGSMQVDG
-554 KSYPYS
+554 KSYPYN
-560 YDNAS
+560 YDNTS
-565 RKLSVVIGNLK
+565 RKLSVQIGNLK
-576 PNAARTATFAVT
+576 PNAARTVTFAVT

-624 KTKPEVTKAADKSA
+624 KTKPEVTKTADKSA

-648 ITLAN
+648 IKLAN

-675 IQYGSVTLNGKLTND
+675 MQYGSVTLNGKLTND

-707 GIEKSATVTFVAVV
+707 GVEESATVTFVAVV
-721 NTAAYGKTIYN
+721 NIAAYGKTIYN
-732 TAVMKSDNAPDTS
+732 TAVMKSDNTPDTS

-932 TIPNGLTFRGNVT
+932 TIPDGLTFRGNVT

-965 LGEIAPNQTKAICF
+965 LGEIAPNQTKAIRF

-991 IENTAIVSGSN
+991 IENTALVSGSN
-1002 TPDKSGTDDG
+1002 TPDKSGTENG

-1018 MADGHAG
+1018 TADGHAG

-1039 ITYSIRLENGAA
+1039 ITYSIRLSNGAA
-1051 ATADWENMTVTDTI
+1051 ATADWENMKVIDVL
-1065 PDGVTFAG
+1065 PDGVSFAG

-1083 NYSYNAD
+1083 NYSYNA
-1090 TKTITFT
+1090 TMKTITFT
-1097 PDAIAAGAQTVLS
+1097 PDAIPAGTQTVLS

-1115 DDGSQG
+1115 DEGSQG

-1130 DDNGKTTPMPDGG
+1130 DDNGKETPMPDGG

-1156 KTASVTTANVGDTF
+1156 KTASVTTANAGDTF

-1185 WKNVVM
+1185 WKNVVL

-1225 GDLEPG
+1225 GDLEAG
-1231 EAAEITFDVQVLDT
+1231 ESAEITFDVQVLDT

-1377 KFTVEFKSDAGGKSY
+1377 KFTVEFKTDAGGKTY
-1392 VNLATG
+1392 TNLAAA
-1398 TGDNGYAVG
+1398 TGDNGSASG
-1407 EAPEIEIIAPTD
+1407 RSPEIEVVSSGSSGTPVL
-1419 DPPTDIHY
+1419 TDIHY
-1427 QLFNGY
+1427 QLFGGY
-1433 GDGLW
+1433 ADGLW

-1523 ATSGQLNTL
+1523 AASGQLNSL
-1532 VNYVTKTNAG
+1532 AVYATKANIG

-1547 SRLTFAKVIC
+1547 SRLTFAKAIC
-1557 QLTGRD
+1557 QITGRD
-1563 TSPDTSGYS
+1563 TSPDVSGYS

-1582 SSIVTEVSHQHDF
+1582 SSVVTEVSHEHDF
-1595 IMDSDHNEYW
+1595 IMDSDRNEYW

>member
-1 MNFLKRITSA
+1 MSIIKRITSA
-11 GLSLAM
+11 GLSLVM

-22 PASAFAANDT
+22 PSSFAVSTKSA
-32 AGAKK
+32 
-37 TSTLSSVTAK
+37 STLSSVTAK

-57 AKQQTYSVTHEEK
+57 AQKQTYSVTHEEK

-138 NGTFKDVNAKNWFYE
+138 NGTFKDVSAKNWFYE

-166 KSKDSFAP
+166 KSKDSFVP

-179 RAEFAV
+179 RAEFAA

-232 PDKKITR
+232 PDKEITR

-309 FVDTSGKEIAK
+309 FVDTNGKEIAK

-347 TYRYSTGDALPSIE
+347 TYKYSTGDALPSIE

-375 TYTIKLANDKKASSA
+375 TYTIKLSNDKKASSA

-472 TDGKKTNI
+472 TDGKKTNS

-493 DTAPYVTKTADKSSA
+493 DTAPYVTKTADKETA
-508 NVGDKITYTV
+508 NVGDKLTYTV

-532 AKMADT
+532 AKMVDT
-538 IPAEFD
+538 ISTEFD

-565 RKLSVVIGNLK
+565 RKLSVQIGNLK
-576 PNAARTATFAVT
+576 PNTARTVTFAVT
-588 VNKSAYGKTVHNTA
+588 VGKPAYGKTVHNTA

-610 DTEGKDKGVEIGDG
+610 DTE
-624 KTKPEVTKAADKSA
+624 
-638 ANVGDKVTYT
+638 
-648 ITLAN
+648 
-653 GEFASVA
+653 
-660 IKDAVLTDTI
+660 
-670 PNGLD
+670 
-675 IQYGSVTLNGKLTND
+675 
-690 YSYDEASRVLT
+690 
-701 VKVGDL
+701 
-707 GIEKSATVTFVAVV
+707 
-721 NTAAYGKTIYN
+721 
-732 TAVMKSDNAPDTS
+732 

-840 PDAKQII
+840 PDAKQVI

-880 DGVAIADGDALLT
+880 DGVAIADGDVLLT

-902 AKVGDTITYTVNAAN
+902 AKIGDTITYTVNAAN

-965 LGEIAPNQTKAICF
+965 LGEIAPNQTKAIRF

-991 IENTAIVSGSN
+991 IENTALVSGSN
-1002 TPDKSGTDDG
+1002 TPDKSGTDNG

-1018 MADGHAG
+1018 TADGHAG

-1051 ATADWENMTVTDTI
+1051 ATADWENMKVIDVL
-1065 PDGVTFAG
+1065 PDGVSFAG

-1083 NYSYNAD
+1083 NYSYNA
-1090 TKTITFT
+1090 TMKTITFT
-1097 PDAIAAGAQTVLS
+1097 PDAIPAGAQTVLS

-1115 DDGSQG
+1115 DDDSQG

-1130 DDNGKTTPMPDGG
+1130 DDNGKETPMPDGG
-1143 VQIDEGEAAPIVN
+1143 VQIDEGEAAPIV
-1156 KTASVTTANVGDTF
+1156 KKSVSVTTANVGDTF

-1212 LYTLNGNALSVLV
+1212 LYHLSGNALSVLV

-1231 EAAEITFDVQVLDT
+1231 ESAEITFDVQVLESAAGTTITNT
-1245 AANTTVTNVA
+1245 AS
-1255 VLGGDNGSGT
+1255 LDGDNGHGT
-1265 ATDNGVTVP
+1265 ATDKGVTIPDTAEQPDV
-1274 KMERD
+1274 
-1279 PNETTDFFV
+1279 NTIFYV

-1295 VVNVGN
+1295 VVNVGSGVS
-1301 NLAEAKQATFTITVG
+1301 ADRKRATFTITVG
-1316 NHSNETWKRVVLKDT
+1316 NDSNQTWKRVVLKDT
-1331 LDTSLVTPMLKN
+1331 LDTTLVTPVLKN

-1350 LNDKW
+1350 LNNKW
-1355 SFTNKVFT
+1355 SFRSKVFT
-1363 LELGDIAPNESHVV
+1363 LELGDIAPNEKCVV
-1377 KFTVEFKSDAGGKSY
+1377 KITVEFKTDAGGKTY
-1392 VNLATG
+1392 TNLAAA
-1398 TGDNGYAVG
+1398 TGDNGSASG
-1407 EAPEIEIIAPTD
+1407 RSPEIEVVSSGSSGTPVL
-1419 DPPTDIHY
+1419 TDIHY
-1427 QLFNGY
+1427 QLFGGY
-1433 GDGLW
+1433 ADGLW

-1464 LPRGTTTVPK
+1464 LPRGTATVPK

-1485 FVSIGVLPASAFDTT
+1485 FVSIGVLPASAFDTA

-1523 ATSGQLNTL
+1523 AASGQLNSL
-1532 VNYVTKTNAG
+1532 VSYATKANIG

-1557 QLTGRD
+1557 QITGRD
-1563 TSPDTSGYS
+1563 TSPDVSGYS

-1582 SSIVTEVSHQHDF
+1582 SSIVTEVSHEHDF
-1595 IMDSDHNEYW
+1595 IMDSDRNEYW

>member
-1 MNFLKRITSA
+1 MSIIKRITSV
-11 GLSLAM
+11 GLSLAV

-22 PASAFAANDT
+22 PNSFAVSTQSA
-32 AGAKK
+32 
-37 TSTLSSVTAK
+37 STLSSVTAK

-57 AKQQTYSVTHEEK
+57 TKQQTYSVTHEEK

-138 NGTFKDVNAKNWFYE
+138 NGTFKDVSAKNWFYE

-232 PDKKITR
+232 PDKEITR
-239 TETVTLV
+239 TETVKLV

-309 FVDTSGKEIAK
+309 FVDINGKEIAK

-347 TYRYSTGDALPSIE
+347 TYKYSTGDALPSLE

-472 TDGKKTNI
+472 ADGKKTNS

-493 DTAPYVTKTADKSSA
+493 DTAPYVTKTADKETA

-576 PNAARTATFAVT
+576 PNAARTVTFAVT

-624 KTKPEVTKAADKSA
+624 KTKPEVTKTADKSA

-648 ITLAN
+648 IKLAN

-675 IQYGSVTLNGKLTND
+675 MQYGSVTLNGKLTND

-847 GFTATVNESAYNTT
+847 DFTATVNESAYNTT

-932 TIPNGLTFRGNVT
+932 TIPDGLTFRGNVT

-979 DVTVNSDAYGMH
+979 DVTVNSDAYGRH
-991 IENTAIVSGSN
+991 IENTALVSGSN

-1018 MADGHAG
+1018 TADGHAG

-1051 ATADWENMTVTDTI
+1051 ATADWENMKVIDVL
-1065 PDGVTFAG
+1065 PDGVSFAG

-1083 NYSYNAD
+1083 NYSYNA
-1090 TKTITFT
+1090 TMKTITFT
-1097 PDAIAAGAQTVLS
+1097 PDAIPAQTVLS

-1115 DDGSQG
+1115 DDDSQG

-1143 VQIDEGEAAPIVN
+1143 VQIDEGNAAPIV
-1156 KTASVTTANVGDTF
+1156 KKSASVTTANVGDTF

-1212 LYTLNGNALSVLV
+1212 LYHLSGNALSVLV

-1231 EAAEITFDVQVLDT
+1231 ESAEITFDVQVLESAAGTTITNT
-1245 AANTTVTNVA
+1245 AS
-1255 VLGGDNGSGT
+1255 LDGDNGHGT
-1265 ATDNGVTVP
+1265 ATDKGVTIPDTAEQPDV
-1274 KMERD
+1274 
-1279 PNETTDFFV
+1279 NTNFYV

-1295 VVNVGN
+1295 VVNVGSGVS
-1301 NLAEAKQATFTITVG
+1301 ADRKRATFTITVG
-1316 NHSNETWKRVVLKDT
+1316 NDSNQTWKRVILKDT
-1331 LDTSLVTPMLKN
+1331 LDTTLVTPVLKN

-1350 LNDKW
+1350 LNSKW
-1355 SFTNKVFT
+1355 SFRSKVFT
-1363 LELGDIAPNESHVV
+1363 LELGDIGSNEKRVV
-1377 KFTVEFKSDAGGKSY
+1377 KITVEFKTDACGKTY
-1392 VNLATG
+1392 TNLAAA
-1398 TGDNGYAVG
+1398 TGDNGSASG
-1407 EAPEIEIIAPTD
+1407 RSPEIEVVSSGTPVL
-1419 DPPTDIHY
+1419 TDIHY
-1427 QLFNGY
+1427 QLFGGY
-1433 GDGLW
+1433 ADGLW

-1464 LPRGTTTVPK
+1464 LPRGTATVPK

-1485 FVSIGVLPASAFDTT
+1485 FVSIGVLPASAFDTA

-1523 ATSGQLNTL
+1523 AASGQLNSL
-1532 VNYVTKTNAG
+1532 VAYATKANIG

-1547 SRLTFAKVIC
+1547 SRLTFAKAIC
-1557 QLTGRD
+1557 QITGRD
-1563 TSPDTSGYS
+1563 TSPDVSGYS

-1582 SSIVTEVSHQHDF
+1582 SSVVTEVSHEHDF
-1595 IMDSDHNEYW
+1595 IMDSDRNEYW

>member
-1 MNFLKRITSA
+1 MSIIKRITSA

-22 PASAFAANDT
+22 PSSFAVSTKSA
-32 AGAKK
+32 
-37 TSTLSSVTAK
+37 STLSSVTAK

-57 AKQQTYSVTHEEK
+57 AKKQTYSVTHEEK

-138 NGTFKDVNAKNWFYE
+138 NSTFKDVSAKNWFYE

-179 RAEFAV
+179 RAEFAA

-232 PDKKITR
+232 PDKEITR

-309 FVDTSGKEIAK
+309 FVDMSGKEITK

-347 TYRYSTGDALPSIE
+347 TYKYSTGDALPHIE

-398 KIPSGMT
+398 NIPSGLT
-405 FIEGSVYVN
+405 FVEGSVYVN

-426 LTVNLGDIAAGKTVT
+426 LTVNLGDIAAGKTVIA
-441 VTFKAKINGDMYNQ
+441 TFKAKINGDMYNQ

-465 TNGYVTA
+465 TNGYATA
-472 TDGKKTNI
+472 ADGKKTNI

-493 DTAPYVTKTADKSSA
+493 DTAPYVTKTADKETA

-560 YDNAS
+560 YDNTS
-565 RKLSVVIGNLK
+565 RKLTVFIGNLK
-576 PNAARTATFAVT
+576 PNAARTVTFAVT
-588 VNKSAYGKTVHNTA
+588 VGKSAYGKTVHNTA

-610 DTEGKDKGVEIGDG
+610 DTEGEDKGVEIGDG
-624 KTKPEVTKAADKSA
+624 KTKPEVTKTADKST

-648 ITLAN
+648 IKLAN

-690 YSYDEASRVLT
+690 YNYDEASRVLT

-707 GIEKSATVTFVAVV
+707 GVEESATVTFVAVV
-721 NTAAYGKTIYN
+721 NIAAYGKTIYN
-732 TAVMKSDNAPDTS
+732 TAVMKSDNTPDTS

-760 QIDKSANKSSAR
+760 QIDKSANKSSAC

-847 GFTATVNESAYNTT
+847 GFTATVNESAYNTI

-932 TIPNGLTFRGNVT
+932 AIPNGLTFRGNVT

-991 IENTAIVSGSN
+991 IENTALVSGSN
-1002 TPDKSGTDDG
+1002 TPDKSGTDNG

-1018 MADGHAG
+1018 KTDGHAG

-1039 ITYSIRLENGAA
+1039 ITYSIRLSNGAA
-1051 ATADWENMTVTDTI
+1051 ATADWENMKVIDVL
-1065 PDGVTFAG
+1065 PDGVSFAG

-1097 PDAIAAGAQTVLS
+1097 PDAIAAGAQIVLS

-1130 DDNGKTTPMPDGG
+1130 DDNGKETPMPDGG

-1156 KTASVTTANVGDTF
+1156 KSASVTTANVGDTL

-1212 LYTLNGNALSVLV
+1212 LYHLSGNALSVLV

-1231 EAAEITFDVQVLDT
+1231 ESAEITFDVQVLESAAGTTITNT
-1245 AANTTVTNVA
+1245 AS
-1255 VLGGDNGSGT
+1255 LDGDNGHGT
-1265 ATDNGVTVP
+1265 ATDKGVTIP
-1274 KMERD
+1274 DTAEQPD
-1279 PNETTDFFV
+1279 DTTAFYV

-1301 NLAEAKQATFTITVG
+1301 GVSADRKRATFTITVG
-1316 NHSNETWKRVVLKDT
+1316 NDSNQTWKRVILKDT
-1331 LDTSLVTPMLKN
+1331 LDTTLVTPVLKN

-1350 LNDKW
+1350 LNSKW
-1355 SFTNKVFT
+1355 SFRNKVFT
-1363 LELGDIAPNESHVV
+1363 LELGDIAPNEKRVV
-1377 KFTVEFKSDAGGKSY
+1377 KITVEFKTDAGGKTY
-1392 VNLATG
+1392 TNLAAA
-1398 TGDNGYAVG
+1398 TGDNGSASG
-1407 EAPEIEIIAPTD
+1407 RSPEIEVVSSASSGTPVL
-1419 DPPTDIHY
+1419 TDIHY
-1427 QLFNGY
+1427 QLFGGY
-1433 GDGLW
+1433 ADGLW

-1464 LPRGTTTVPK
+1464 LPRGTATVPK
-1474 YQYDI
+1474 YKYDI

-1523 ATSGQLNTL
+1523 AASGQLNSL
-1532 VNYVTKTNAG
+1532 VAYAARTNIG

-1547 SRLTFAKVIC
+1547 SRLTFAKAIC
-1557 QLTGRD
+1557 QITGRD
-1563 TSPDTSGYS
+1563 TSPDVSGYS

-1582 SSIVTEVSHQHDF
+1582 SSVVTEVSHEHDF
-1595 IMDSDHNEYW
+1595 IMDSDRNEYW

>member
-1 MNFLKRITSA
+1 MSIIKRITSA

-22 PASAFAANDT
+22 PNSFAVSTQSA
-32 AGAKK
+32 
-37 TSTLSSVTAK
+37 STLSSVTAK

-57 AKQQTYSVTHEEK
+57 AEKQTYSVTHEEK

-138 NGTFKDVNAKNWFYE
+138 NSTFKNVNAKNWFYE

-232 PDKKITR
+232 PDKEITR

-246 NSMINRTVTREKLK
+246 NSMINRAVTREKLK

-309 FVDTSGKEIAK
+309 FVDMSGKEIAK

-326 KAESAPKSIPAYE
+326 KAETAPKSIPAYE

-347 TYRYSTGDALPSIE
+347 TYKYSTGDALPSIE

-414 NVAATHTVKNGT
+414 NVAATHTAKNGT
-426 LTVNLGDIAAGKTVT
+426 LTVGLGDIAAGKTVIA
-441 VTFKAKINGDMYNQ
+441 TFKAKINGDMYNQ

-472 TDGKKTNI
+472 TDGKKTNS

-493 DTAPYVTKTADKSSA
+493 DTAPYVTKTADKENA

-532 AKMADT
+532 AKMADI

-576 PNAARTATFAVT
+576 PNTARTVTFAVT

-610 DTEGKDKGVEIGDG
+610 DTEGTDKGVEIGDG
-624 KTKPEVTKAADKSA
+624 KTKPEVTKTADKST

-648 ITLAN
+648 IKLAN

-675 IQYGSVTLNGKLTND
+675 MQYGSVTLNGKLTNE
-690 YSYDEASRVLT
+690 YNYDEASRVLT

-760 QIDKSANKSSAR
+760 QIDKTANKSSAR

-945 VDGYSAE
+945 VDGCSAE
-952 YQYDNTGKTLTVS
+952 YQYDNTGRTLTVS

-979 DVTVNSDAYGMH
+979 DVTVNSNAYGMH
-991 IENTAIVSGSN
+991 IENTALVSGSN
-1002 TPDKSGTDDG
+1002 TPDKSGTDNG

-1018 MADGHAG
+1018 TADGHASS
-1025 NKTANKTTAAVGDT
+1025 KTANKTTAAVGDT
-1039 ITYSIRLENGAA
+1039 ITYSICLENSAA
-1051 ATADWENMTVTDTI
+1051 ATADWENMKVIDVL
-1065 PDGVTFAG
+1065 PDGVSFAG

-1083 NYSYNAD
+1083 NYSYNA
-1090 TKTITFT
+1090 TMKTITFT

-1130 DDNGKTTPMPDGG
+1130 DDNGKETPMPDGG

-1156 KTASVTTANVGDTF
+1156 KSASVTTAKVGDTF

-1212 LYTLNGNALSVLV
+1212 LHHLSGNALSVLV

-1231 EAAEITFDVQVLDT
+1231 ESAEITFDVQVLESAAGTTITNT
-1245 AANTTVTNVA
+1245 AS
-1255 VLGGDNGSGT
+1255 LDGDNGHGT
-1265 ATDNGVTVP
+1265 ATDKGVTIPDTAEQPDV
-1274 KMERD
+1274 KT
-1279 PNETTDFFV
+1279 NFYV

-1295 VVNVGN
+1295 VVNVGFGVS
-1301 NLAEAKQATFTITVG
+1301 ADRKRATFTITVG
-1316 NHSNETWKRVVLKDT
+1316 NDSNQMWKRVILKDT
-1331 LDTSLVTPMLKN
+1331 LDTTLVTPVLKN

-1350 LNDKW
+1350 LNNKW
-1355 SFTNKVFT
+1355 SFRSKVFT
-1363 LELGDIAPNESHVV
+1363 LELGDIAPNEKRVV
-1377 KFTVEFKSDAGGKSY
+1377 KITVEFKTDAGGKTY
-1392 VNLATG
+1392 TNLAAA
-1398 TGDNGYAVG
+1398 TGDNGSASG
-1407 EAPEIEIIAPTD
+1407 RSPEIEVVSSGSSGKPVL
-1419 DPPTDIHY
+1419 TDIHY
-1427 QLFNGY
+1427 QLFGGY
-1433 GDGLW
+1433 ADGLW

-1523 ATSGQLNTL
+1523 AASGQLNSL
-1532 VNYVTKTNAG
+1532 VAYATRTNIG

-1547 SRLTFAKVIC
+1547 SRLTFAKAIC
-1557 QLTGRD
+1557 QITGRD
-1563 TSPDTSGYS
+1563 TSPDVSGYS

-1582 SSIVTEVSHQHDF
+1582 SSVVTEVSHEHDF
-1595 IMDSDHNEYW
+1595 IMDSDRNEYW